1 MILSL
6 DISTSCIGLCVFDE
20 NYKLHELTWVKFNAK
35 EKSLFKKLDYFIE
48 FMEKYKHINFTEI
61 SIEKELLAFRGKF
74 SNAETL
80 NKLARM
86 NALVSG
92 YLYRKYNVEPEYYNV
107 QAARKIAFPNL
118 VLPKDH
124 PSKKTLL
131 WEAVMKAEPTINWV
145 YSKTGK
151 LADENLDAVDAY
163 VVGMAHIVSTIKQK
177 SKSKKVEE
185 VENKN

>member
-6 DISTSCIGLCVFDE
+6 DVSTSIIGVAIFSDD
-20 NYKLHELTWVKFNAK
+20 YKLHELTWVKFNAK

-48 FMEKYKHINFTEI
+48 FMEKYKHINFTEVA
-61 SIEKELLAFRGKF
+61 IERELLAFRGKF

-86 NALVSG
+86 NALISG
-92 YLYRKYNVEPEYYNV
+92 YLYKKYNVEPEYYNV
-107 QAARKIAFPNL
+107 QTARKLCFPAL
-118 VLPKDH
+118 QIPQSH
-124 PSKKTLL
+124 PNKKTLL
-131 WEAVMKAEPTINWV
+131 WEAVMKAEPTINWI
-145 YSKTGK
+145 YGKTGK
-151 LADENLDAVDAY
+151 LAEGSLDAVDAY

-177 SKSKKVEE
+177 SKIKKVEE

>member
-6 DISTSCIGLCVFDE
+6 DISTSIIGLAIFD
-20 NYKLHELTWVKFNAK
+20 NDHKLHELTWVKFNDK

-61 SIEKELLAFRGKF
+61 VIEKELLRFAGKF

-86 NALVSG
+86 NALISG

-107 QAARKIAFPNL
+107 QTARKTAFPL
-118 VLPKDH
+118 LIIPQSH
-124 PSKKTLL
+124 PSKKNLM
-131 WEAVMKAEPTINWV
+131 WEAVMNAEPTINWK
-145 YSKTGK
+145 YGKTGK
-151 LADENLDAVDAY
+151 LVDGSLDAVDAY
-163 VVGMAHIVSTIKQK
+163 VVGMAHIVSKIRQK
-177 SKSKKVEE
+177 SSQKIKEQLQDKE
-185 VENKN
+185 